1 MFIAF
6 THCKA
11 PVSGVDAVEEVM
23 VSRMKTLE
31 EGCRW
36 DAQGAPSAGE
46 VSQPGQLL
54 RQEVSDDED
63 RAANCRKYE
72 IMTG

>member
-1 MFIAF
+1 MWPSARTSVIRVFILSAR
-6 THCKA
+6 A
-11 PVSGVDAVEEVM
+11 GSDALL
-23 VSRMKTLE
+23 KTLE

-63 RAANCRKYE
+63 RAANCRKYD